1 MERLFRE
8 TVSENMWK
16 VLQKLIDDK
25 KLNDF
30 NLVGGTALSLLIGHR
45 LSIDIDLFTGRDF
58 DAQQM
63 LRQLKDNHEADI
75 GSYSKNAVFTFIDDI
90 KIDVI
95 AHKYPLIKPVETIE
109 GVRLVSI
116 EDIGAMKLHAIFQSG
131 SRLKDFFDMY
141 FLLEHRPLNVYLK
154 AYEEKYNGNP
164 KMAAYGLLY
173 YDNILS
179 TQTVDMLSG
188 KENDWNQMK
197 LRLKKAVEN
206 QHIKFEPLARKER
219 ISPPIKRKGRRW

>member
-16 VLQKLIDDK
+16 VLQKLMDDE

-63 LRQLKDNHEADI
+63 LHQLKDNHGADT
-75 GSYSKNAVFTFIDDI
+75 GSFTKNAVFTFIDDI

-95 AHKYPLIKPVETIE
+95 AHKYPQIKPVETIE
-109 GVRLVSI
+109 GVRLASI
-116 EDIGAMKLHAIFQSG
+116 EDIGAMKLHAILQSG
-131 SRLKDFFDMY
+131 SRIKDFIDIY
-141 FLLEHRPLNVYLK
+141 FLLEHHPL
-154 AYEEKYNGNP
+154 
-164 KMAAYGLLY
+164 
-173 YDNILS
+173 DS
-179 TQTVDMLSG
+179 T
-188 KENDWNQMK
+188 
-197 LRLKKAVEN
+197 
-206 QHIKFEPLARKER
+206 
-219 ISPPIKRKGRRW
+219 